1 MKKINESLP
10 SAMTTRGDF
19 TRGIPFYGTKGD
31 FNFTMGRSNFTPG
44 ISIKQA
50 PLTDMSRKGDPGLSA
65 MDRFLG
71 HLKFYFKPGDRVRG
85 IKVNSNLRNGQITF
99 QPYPNLRENPKTI
112 IGKICKIKPNYS
124 NDSVRVWIKNQKTL
138 DVQEIYVTSM
148 ERIYEGLALKFNQF
162 IEALYD

>member
-85 IKVNSNLRNGQITF
+85 IKVNSNLR
-99 QPYPNLRENPKTI
+99 ENPKTI